1 MTTYATKTRILG
13 YLLFA
18 VGLLPFYLLP
28 VWAGV
33 LYEFYAF
40 EPWQVGMLLAADT
53 GGGTIASLAA
63 RFWITRANWRRA
75 VLSSLSCAVLVNSL
89 SIFSDSFTALFL
101 LRILAGIAA
110 GCFMAVV
117 YAMFSSSENPDRE
130 FSIALALQVL
140 LGAAAIYSMPIFLKH
155 FGPGSLFAV
164 VAMVTVAPMLVA
176 ANCPPGGDSDTA
188 KSPSLRNISHYVW
201 AGLAAIA
208 LVFLSLSCIWVA
220 MERLGSAAGFDG
232 SVVTTVLAASM
243 LFSFLGAAAPAITT
257 NLTTRK
263 VQLSVSYVSLAIAIF
278 TVGNN
283 STVLL
288 FALGVCL
295 YNFFYSFIIPIQT
308 AWLAQSDLS
317 GATAVLVPVAQG
329 LGVTVGPIVGG
340 YLVGDGNF
348 TGVIV
353 ASSAFLA
360 LSYICA
366 KCAGDPIRSV

>member
-1 MTTYATKTRILG
+1 LG

-117 YAMFSSSENPDRE
+117 YAMFSSCENPDRE

-140 LGAAAIYSMPIFLKH
+140 LGAAAIYSVPIFLKH

-164 VAMVTVAPMLVA
+164 VAMVTMAPMLVA
-176 ANCPPGGDSDTA
+176 ANCPPGGDSDTE
-188 KSPSLRNISHYVW
+188 KSPSLRNISRYVW

-208 LVFLSLSCIWVA
+208 FVFLSLSCIWIA

-243 LFSFLGAAAPAITT
+243 LFSFLGAAAPAMTT
-257 NLTTRK
+257 NLTARK
-263 VQLSVSYVSLAIAIF
+263 VQMSVSYVSLALAIF

-288 FALGVCL
+288 FAFGLCL
-295 YNFFYSFIIPIQT
+295 
-308 AWLAQSDLS
+308 
-317 GATAVLVPVAQG
+317 
-329 LGVTVGPIVGG
+329 
-340 YLVGDGNF
+340 
-348 TGVIV
+348 
-353 ASSAFLA
+353 
-360 LSYICA
+360 
-366 KCAGDPIRSV
+366 

>member
-1 MTTYATKTRILG
+1 
-13 YLLFA
+13 
-18 VGLLPFYLLP
+18 
-28 VWAGV
+28 
-33 LYEFYAF
+33 
-40 EPWQVGMLLAADT
+40 
-53 GGGTIASLAA
+53 
-63 RFWITRANWRRA
+63 
-75 VLSSLSCAVLVNSL
+75 
-89 SIFSDSFTALFL
+89 
-101 LRILAGIAA
+101 
-110 GCFMAVV
+110 MAVV

-188 KSPSLRNISHYVW
+188 KSLSLRNISHYVW

-263 VQLSVSYVSLAIAIF
+263 VQLSVSYVLLAIAIF

-288 FALGVCL
+288 FALGLCL

-340 YLVGDGNF
+340 HLVGDGNF
-348 TGVIV
+348 AGVIV